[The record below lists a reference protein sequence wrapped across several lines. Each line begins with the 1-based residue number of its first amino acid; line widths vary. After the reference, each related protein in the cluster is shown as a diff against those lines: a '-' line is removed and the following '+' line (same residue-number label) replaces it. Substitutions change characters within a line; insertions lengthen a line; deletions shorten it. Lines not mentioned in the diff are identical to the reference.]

1 MANGGFFLTNLFSF
15 FSPAAL
21 SVQTPPELQAYGWT
35 TTDLWCA
42 PLVTGLYALLT
53 HAQPFW
59 ADTHGLLAGLL
70 GASYQP
76 VKPLDPELARA
87 VCVLI
92 LSTLFVGRT
101 VKTFGLW
108 KKPYVKPGLFFYFR
122 QCQMPTIN

>member
-1 MANGGFFLTNLFSF
+1 MTNLFSF
-15 FSPAAL
+15 FSPVSL

-70 GASYQP
+70 GASQNNQP
-76 VKPLDPELARA
+76 VKPLDPEIARA
-87 VCVLI
+87 VCALF
-92 LSTLFVGRT
+92 LSTLFIGRA
-101 VKTFGLW
+101 VDNFGLW
-108 KKPYVKPGLFFYFR
+108 KKAYVKSG
-122 QCQMPTIN
+122 